1 MEQSASMPLVSLVI
15 LGLQG
20 IVTLLVS
27 LVLWWVKGITVQL
40 REMNGSVRDL
50 KAWREVHQ
58 PLDEQWRKEN
68 REEHKDLWEELKAE
82 RENR

>member
-58 PLDEQWRKEN
+58 PQDEQWHKEN